1 MPFSARVR
9 VPFLTAL
16 LFCSGACALVYQMMW
31 LREFRLIFGS
41 STPAT
46 AAVLAIFMGGLG
58 LGAAW
63 FGQRVEL
70 SPNALRFY
78 GRLELGVGVVAAL
91 TPWLLV
97 LTRAL
102 YVKTGGVVAL
112 GSGVAAVVHVLL
124 AVLVLGIPCTLMG
137 GTLPAAVKWVETE
150 ADVQRG
156 ATGALYGGNTLGALT
171 GVVLSTF
178 WLLERLG
185 NRHTLYAAAAVNT
198 VVAAVALAAA
208 LLTNHSD
215 LEADPSEFRPS
226 APDAV
231 VPTSI
236 PKAPPR
242 FVYAAAGVTG
252 FVFFLQELVWYRM
265 LTPLMGGSTYCF
277 GMILAL
283 ALFGVG
289 TGGFAYRV
297 FVA

>member
-1 MPFSARVR
+1 MALSSRVR

-16 LFCSGACALVYQMMW
+16 LFCSGGCALVYQMMW

-70 SPNALRFY
+70 SPNSLRLY
-78 GRLELGVGVVAAL
+78 GRLELGVAVAAAI

-102 YVKTGGVVAL
+102 YVKTGGVLAL

-137 GTLPAAVKWVETE
+137 GTLPAAVKWVETD

-156 ATGALYGGNTLGALT
+156 AMGALYGGNTLGALT
-171 GVVLSTF
+171 GVV
-178 WLLERLG
+178 
-185 NRHTLYAAAAVNT
+185 AAVRSGFLNG
-198 VVAAVALAAA
+198 
-208 LLTNHSD
+208 S
-215 LEADPSEFRPS
+215 
-226 APDAV
+226 
-231 VPTSI
+231 
-236 PKAPPR
+236 
-242 FVYAAAGVTG
+242 VTG
-252 FVFFLQELVWYRM
+252 TLC
-265 LTPLMGGSTYCF
+265 TPRQRS
-277 GMILAL
+277 IW
-283 ALFGVG
+283 
-289 TGGFAYRV
+289 
-297 FVA
+297 